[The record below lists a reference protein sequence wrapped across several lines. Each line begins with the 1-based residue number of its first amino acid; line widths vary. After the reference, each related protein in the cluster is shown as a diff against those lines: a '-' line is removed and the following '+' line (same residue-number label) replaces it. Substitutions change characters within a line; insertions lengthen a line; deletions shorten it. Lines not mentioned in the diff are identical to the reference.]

1 MSLLQEA
8 LSLQKKQKHDAG
20 KVYTAQQVEL
30 ALAWLKDEVSYTPVK
45 VVMELGEGSNVYNFL
60 AVALRE
66 AYRRG
71 LINIDGGG
79 SKGK

>member
-8 LSLQKKQKHDAG
+8 LSLQKKQKHEAG
-20 KVYTAQQVEL
+20 KAYTPQQVEL
-30 ALAWLKDEVSYTPVK
+30 ALAWILDQVSYTPIK
-45 VVMELGEGSNVYNFL
+45 TVMELGEGSNVYNFL

-71 LINIDGGG
+71 LLHV
-79 SKGK
+79 GKN